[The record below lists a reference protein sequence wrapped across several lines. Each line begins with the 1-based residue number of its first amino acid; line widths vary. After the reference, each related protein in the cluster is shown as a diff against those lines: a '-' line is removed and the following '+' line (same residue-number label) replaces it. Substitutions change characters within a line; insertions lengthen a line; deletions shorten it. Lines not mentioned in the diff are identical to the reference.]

1 MSNQTGSTNF
11 SRVLAYFF
19 TQTPVE
25 RLAKNHV
32 CRPCEKTPLAELP
45 RTSGLPA
52 PYSSPTDVR
61 FIGGLYVPF
70 LRTGGKRDHA
80 ARARARAGGGDMFL
94 RMVSSCVVNLGC
106 QTFEIHQFC
115 ILGVKRFASREHRT
129 RDILPE
135 NSLSVVPLC
144 H

>member
-1 MSNQTGSTNF
+1 ME
-11 SRVLAYFF
+11 
-19 TQTPVE
+19 P
-25 RLAKNHV
+25 
-32 CRPCEKTPLAELP
+32 
-45 RTSGLPA
+45 
-52 PYSSPTDVR
+52 
-61 FIGGLYVPF
+61 I

-129 RDILPE
+129 RDKLPKR
-135 NSLSVVPLC
+135 SATVPLDRRDGDDEVTRF
-144 H
+144 